1 MPPKRKRKD
10 PDASPEK
17 DAAAESSKKKESKE
31 DKKKRIQLERA
42 KAKKWSEQRKKLAL
56 AAKKKSEDAADSGT
70 AAGGGGDGGAA
81 GIHKTTTAR
90 MKSTRKTKPT
100 RKVKEAIMED
110 VEEEAPP
117 EPKSKRRRIS
127 KPVEKEKPI
136 KAKAKAKL
144 TSKTKAT
151 AKLVEKEVKSQPAP
165 VSEPLPLPVSVSVP
179 VPVPVSVPVPVPV
192 QLVSAPASASASAN
206 ANAGTAPVPSQGQP
220 IMSPIAIQQPN
231 GSNIVYV
238 PVNVASYSIPS
249 DPPPIRAGASATA
262 PISVSVPVPVPAPV
276 PASTSIAPMNTTL
289 PVEVRPAPPVKVQT
303 IATTESSTQAS
314 TIPISIASNGANGQ
328 VQVVVEEEEE
338 ESGAES
344 DTEDQEQ
351 KAEKDIKDDIDA
363 DADADASASAS
374 LLSSLKARRIF
385 QKAIFAIFAVLALL
399 IGLTMW
405 DNDELKLHFQ
415 LPSFDL
421 TSSIEGGAG
430 SGSASSG
437 GASDDNAGIESVP
450 FDAEP
455 CFFNRG
461 FDGDM
466 EMEMEVV
473 CNYPTDCPE
482 HGRCQGGKLVDC
494 LLEDGNGSPSSWE
507 GGFYIPSTANK
518 NDHHCVVSSTAMEAM
533 LNLHTLLIDL
543 TVEYVCRSYLS
554 FASTCR
560 LSSSDGDIMEDG
572 PILFSKASVA
582 SITGMDERD
591 MQSILNL
598 MEKENQ
604 KQNEDIV
611 QKVEI
616 EDRVEKGYIGMSED
630 YTKYELPIPT
640 ACYLRILLWDLI
652 RTVSALSYGC
662 VVILANLLWSVA
674 TANPIPAFV
683 VGITTY
689 IILWIRTKRAKVAGL
704 RKESS
709 DIQKIAYDKLIM
721 DCNEGE
727 GYACLHLRD
736 EISHDLHPEP
746 CAARQRFNN
755 VVWPRVIALIRAD
768 NRVTKSR
775 KSIGGKNLEWLEWVA
790 DSSRKSRRSLAA
802 NGKAKEE

>member
-70 AAGGGGDGGAA
+70 AGAGAA
-81 GIHKTTTAR
+81 DIHKTTTAR

-127 KPVEKEKPI
+127 KPVEEEKPI
-136 KAKAKAKL
+136 KAKAKAKT

-165 VSEPLPLPVSVSVP
+165 VSEPLPI
-179 VPVPVSVPVPVPV
+179 PVPVPV
-192 QLVSAPASASASAN
+192 QPVSAPASASAYAGAN
-206 ANAGTAPVPSQGQP
+206 ANAGTAPIPSQGQP

-238 PVNVASYSIPS
+238 PVNVASYPIPS
-249 DPPPIRAGASATA
+249 DPPPTRAGAGATA
-262 PISVSVPVPVPAPV
+262 SV

-289 PVEVRPAPPVKVQT
+289 PVEVRPAPPVKEQT
-303 IATTESSTQAS
+303 ISTTESSTQAS
-314 TIPISIASNGANGQ
+314 TIPISTASNGANGQ

-344 DTEDQEQ
+344 DPEDQEQ

-363 DADADASASAS
+363 DADADASAS

-385 QKAIFAIFAVLALL
+385 QKAMFAIFAVLALL
-399 IGLTMW
+399 IGLTVW
-405 DNDELKLHFQ
+405 DNEELKSHFQ

-430 SGSASSG
+430 SGGASSG
-437 GASDDNAGIESVP
+437 GASDDNTGIESVP
-450 FDAEP
+450 IDAGP

-473 CNYPTDCPE
+473 CDYPTDCPE
-482 HGRCQGGKLVDC
+482 HGRCQGGELVDC

-560 LSSSDGDIMEDG
+560 LSSSGGDIMADG

-616 EDRVEKGYIGMSED
+616 EDGVEKGYIGMSED

-662 VVILANLLWSVA
+662 VVILANLLWSFA